1 MSKNSR
7 RFDWLPVIVFIILIS
22 STLVIFKIYNDYLYE
37 KNYALFDNE
46 TDLIKLKIEQRLDL
60 YGQILESGRAFIEV
74 SDEINRSD
82 WKVFVES
89 QNILNRYPGVQGVA
103 IVKHTTDENEFL
115 KDMQELKSNSL
126 LNRDVP
132 SRSYDGAYNY
142 VFLIEPV
149 NERNLYAYGFDI
161 TTEPTR
167 RLSFEKARDTNDF
180 SLSNRIT
187 LVQEIDEDKQFGF
200 LFNLPFYEKGKQISS
215 VDERRENFL
224 GIVNMPFRITDFM
237 ENVLEEDFPHIEMKI
252 YDGKISDDNFM
263 YSNEYLGFQ
272 NSSDVIFNK
281 ELEINIFGNLWTLSF
296 GGTESLISHEEI
308 LVGYLIIAIGLVI
321 SVFSFFLISLYRKP
335 VVINETELENKK
347 FVARNIVTIIFIT
360 SGAIILLIWYGVIL
374 QIVENPDDLI
384 EHTSQNIGTIQTR
397 ENLESELSE
406 PTQALIEWYR
416 EIKDKEGFTYLV
428 ETKYLAKDI
437 QSDEVIWELTIPE
450 LMNGLTRQYIDKEGH
465 ITFPNHLE
473 KKNYRVYDLGG
484 EVLNYDF
491 SKELVVEGLQVYEF
505 TGTTTFDI
513 SDEYPEFYP
522 NKIFEDYTS
531 VDYVEPLTGTA
542 ISYKENFVDYTIIDG
557 EKRPILIVE
566 NWPTNFSQQNS
577 INIANY
583 YKSLYIFYEFV
594 VPLIIISILSV
605 IYIIFRLSK
614 KIFSE
619 TLEIRSMREAGKN
632 KNLMISMVHHELKNP
647 MQPILLSAEMLQ
659 RDETLSAKQKDRV
672 KVILSGLDQM
682 NFLLND
688 FRELERLDRN
698 KMKFNMQKEDLRELI
713 DEIITKFKPTAE
725 SKNISLNL
733 DMEGTWTLVMD
744 KKRIEQVISNILQN
758 AIDFVLPDSGKISV
772 KVQRQDEST
781 LISIQDNGPGIAPEL
796 AEQVFDEF
804 YQIKSPSNAHRKGI
818 GLGLAICKK
827 IIEVHGGK
835 IWVDTGYS
843 SGARFCITI
852 PEKYSEF

>member
-46 TDLIKLKIEQRLDL
+46 TDLIKLKIEQRLNL

-237 ENVLEEDFPHIEMKI
+237 ENVLEEDFPDIEMKI
-252 YDGKISDDNFM
+252 YDGKISDDNLI

-308 LVGYLIIAIGLVI
+308 LVGYLIIVIGLVI

-437 QSDEVIWELTIPE
+437 QSDEVIWELAIPE

-491 SKELVVEGLQVYEF
+491 SGELVVEGLQVYEF

-852 PEKYSEF
+852 PEKHSEF